1 MRLKLLSTNRVPY
14 CMMNENDAATKGKN
28 IFNLQFFF
36 SVKIIT
42 LDKKKCKLRGLFTSS
57 FKYKLINVR

>member
-28 IFNLQFFF
+28 IFNLQFFV

-42 LDKKKCKLRGLFTSS
+42 LDKKKLRGLFTSS